1 MAGGDQGSS
10 IILVPTPLT
19 ETGAAPI
26 ATATAQQPIDG
37 GPVRSWTST
46 CRCSDQAQVPLDP
59 FLTPESGRPGSLQ
72 FPDSLC
78 PPRAGSQRRGPR
90 SLFTPAVVPLRR
102 CAPHVNVHD
111 DETTMAAALPVSAR
125 LSCCRKKRRSK
136 DGFCVPAASLDANEG
151 NGPSVLRPHTC
162 RLRERRTESQRCES

>member
-37 GPVRSWTST
+37 GPVWSWTST
-46 CRCSDQAQVPLDP
+46 RRCSDQARVPLDP
-59 FLTPESGRPGSLQ
+59 LLTPESGHPGSLQ

-90 SLFTPAVVPLRR
+90 SLFTAAVVPLRR
-102 CAPHVNVHD
+102 CAPHVRVHD
-111 DETTMAAALPVSAR
+111 DGTTMAAALSVSAR
-125 LSCCRKKRRSK
+125 LTAAEKQAEAKTASGSPPPRWTLTQETDRLSS
-136 DGFCVPAASLDANEG
+136 VHTPAD
-151 NGPSVLRPHTC
+151 
-162 RLRERRTESQRCES
+162 

>member
-10 IILVPTPLT
+10 IILVRTPLT

-26 ATATAQQPIDG
+26 ATAMAQQPIDR

-46 CRCSDQAQVPLDP
+46 RRWSDQARVPLDP

-78 PPRAGSQRRGPR
+78 PPRAGSQRGPR

-102 CAPHVNVHD
+102 CAPHVSVHD

-125 LSCCRKKRRSK
+125 LSCCRKT
-136 DGFCVPAASLDANEG
+136 DGFCVPAASLDANAG
-151 NGPSVLRPHTC
+151 NGPTVQRPHTC
-162 RLRERRTESQRCES
+162 RLRERESEV